1 MPSSLFER
9 VRKVSDEVTD
19 PRFRVLRD
27 HHIHQATRRLMD
39 ETFATFRGADR
50 SFIREF
56 QTGGFSPRVLELALF
71 AALHEQGHTLE
82 HTGGAPDFLLGGD
95 NPVAIEATTSN
106 PAQGASPAADLEQ
119 LPQGKHPLIPADLD
133 DAEAEFVLQS
143 AKALRRKLEKRSA
156 QGHAYWEAPHV
167 QSRPF
172 VIALESFHHLSALF
186 HTVGPLSNY
195 LYGRRDV
202 AARDD
207 QGALILTSEKITEH
221 RRGDT
226 SIPSGL
232 FAQPEAA
239 HLSAVIFSNSA
250 TVAKF
255 HRIGT
260 ELGYGPEDVAML
272 RCGGLP
278 DPDPDAGRPIEHAY
292 VVGDYG
298 PEERETFSEGFHIL
312 HNPRA
317 SIPIADGTF
326 PGFTEHRL
334 RDDGLVL
341 TTSAQPDYFTSHTL
355 VLQGPDA
362 RARARGYV
370 ERYRAD
376 AASSSG

>member
-9 VRKVSDEVTD
+9 VRKVSDEVMD
-19 PRFRVLRD
+19 PRFRALRD

-39 ETFATFRGADR
+39 ETFTTFNGADR
-50 SFIREF
+50 SFVREF

-95 NPVAIEATTSN
+95 DPVAIEATTSN
-106 PAQGASPAADLEQ
+106 PTQGASPAADLEQ
-119 LPQGKHPLIPADLD
+119 LPQGKHPLVPADLD

-156 QGHAYWEAPHV
+156 QGHAYWQALHV
-167 QSRPF
+167 QGRPF

-186 HTVGPLSNY
+186 HTVGPLASY

-202 AARDD
+202 ATRDD
-207 QGALILTSEKITEH
+207 RGALVLTSEKITEH

-260 ELGYGPEDVAML
+260 ELGYGPDDVAML
-272 RCGGLP
+272 RYGTLP
-278 DPDPDAGRPIEHAY
+278 DPDPNADRPIEHAY

-312 HNPRA
+312 HNPWA
-317 SIPIADGTF
+317 SIPIADGAF

-334 RDDGLVL
+334 RGDGLVL
-341 TTSAQPDYFTSHTL
+341 TTSTCPDYFTSHTL
-355 VLQGPDA
+355 VFHAPDA
-362 RARARGYV
+362 QRRVRDYA
-370 ERYRAD
+370 ERYQAA
-376 AASSSG
+376 AASSG

>member
-19 PRFRVLRD
+19 PRFRILRD
-27 HHIHQATRRLMD
+27 HHIHQATRRLID
-39 ETFATFRGADR
+39 ETFATFHGADR

-82 HTGGAPDFLLGGD
+82 HTCGAPDFLIGGPD
-95 NPVAIEATTSN
+95 AVAIEATTSN

-119 LPQGKHPLIPADLD
+119 LPQGKHPLVPADLD

-156 QGHAYWEAPHV
+156 QGHAYWQAPHV
-167 QSRPF
+167 QGRPF

-186 HTVGPLSNY
+186 HTVAPLSNY

-202 AARDD
+202 ATRDD
-207 QGALILTSEKITEH
+207 HGALVLTSEKITEH

-260 ELGYGPEDVAML
+260 ERGYGPQDVALL
-272 RCGGLP
+272 RYGSLP
-278 DPDPDAGRPIEHAY
+278 DPDPNADRPFEHAY

-312 HNPRA
+312 HNPWA
-317 SIPIADGTF
+317 GIPIADGVF

-334 RDDGLVL
+334 WDDGLVL
-341 TTSAQPDYFTSHTL
+341 TTTSRPDYFTSHTL
-355 VLQGPDA
+355 VFHAPDA
-362 RARARGYV
+362 RTRARDYA
-370 ERYRAD
+370 ERYQ
-376 AASSSG
+376 AAATG

>member
-19 PRFRVLRD
+19 PRFRILRD

-39 ETFATFRGADR
+39 ETFAMFHGADR
-50 SFIREF
+50 SFVREF

-71 AALHEQGHTLE
+71 AALHEQGHTFE
-82 HTGGAPDFLLGGD
+82 HTGGAPDFLIGGS
-95 NPVAIEATTSN
+95 NAVAIEATTSN
-106 PAQGASPAADLEQ
+106 PVQGVSPEADLDQ
-119 LPQGKHPLIPADLD
+119 LPSGQHPLVPTDPD
-133 DAEAEFVLQS
+133 DAEAEFILQS
-143 AKALRRKLEKRSA
+143 AKALGRKLTKQSA
-156 QGHAYWEAPHV
+156 EGHSYWQAPHV
-167 QSRPF
+167 EGRPF

-202 AARDD
+202 ATHDEN
-207 QGALILTSEKITEH
+207 GILTLTSEEIMEH
-221 RRGDT
+221 RRGDS

-232 FAQPEAA
+232 FARPEAA

-260 ELGYGPEDVAML
+260 ELNYGPEDVALL
-272 RCGGLP
+272 RYGGLP
-278 DPDPDAGRPIEHAY
+278 DPDPNAVRPIEHAY

-298 PEERETFSEGFHIL
+298 PEDRETFSEGFHIL
-312 HNPRA
+312 HNPWA
-317 SIPIADGTF
+317 HIPIAEGVF
-326 PGFTEHRL
+326 PGFTEHRM

-341 TTSAQPDYFTSHTL
+341 TTTSRPDYFTSHTL
-355 VLQGPDA
+355 VFHSPGAQAKA
-362 RARARGYV
+362 RDLA
-370 ERYRAD
+370 ERYRA
-376 AASSSG
+376 ASG